1 MPGFLSDARATLIP
15 DLHGRQGPLPP
26 LLITLTVVTGL
37 VDAFSYLVLGRVFV
51 ANMTGN
57 VIFMAFSLAG
67 SHDFS
72 LTASLAALLGF
83 AAGALLGGRLA
94 NRPLANRPL
103 ANRFPGHR
111 GRLLL
116 AAVVV
121 ETVLVLLSYVA
132 TELFTAP
139 ASGWVRYL
147 LVVLL
152 GVAMGTQNAAA
163 RRLAVPDLT
172 TTVLTLTITGIAADG
187 RLAGGAALGLVG
199 AFMAVPRLRR
209 WLGTEVR
216 PRLKEVVVDLKELAR
231 EPKRLGL
238 IVLGCAS
245 TTLGAALG
253 LWTAIEAFG
262 GDTSF
267 ITVTVV
273 TMVGGTLASAAP
285 TPGGVGA
292 VEAAL
297 IGGLAAFGVPAA
309 VSVPSVLLYRVLTCW
324 LPVFI
329 GWPVMR
335 WLTRNDMV

>member
-1 MPGFLSDARATLIP
+1 MPGFLSDARATLVP

-26 LLITLTVVTGL
+26 LLIALTVVTGL

-94 NRPLANRPL
+94 NRPQANRPL
-103 ANRFPGHR
+103 ADRPQANRFPGHR
-111 GRLLL
+111 GRLLF

-121 ETVLVLLSYVA
+121 ETALVLLSYVA
-132 TELFTAP
+132 TDLFTDP

-187 RLAGGAALGLVG
+187 RLAGGADSKAGRRVLSAASMFIGALVG
-199 AFMAVPRLRR
+199 GL
-209 WLGTEVR
+209 
-216 PRLKEVVVDLKELAR
+216 LA
-231 EPKRLGL
+231 LHSSIGL
-238 IVLGCAS
+238 PL
-245 TTLGAALG
+245 L
-253 LWTAIEAFG
+253 
-262 GDTSF
+262 
-267 ITVTVV
+267 
-273 TMVGGTLASAAP
+273 LA
-285 TPGGVGA
+285 
-292 VEAAL
+292 
-297 IGGLAAFGVPAA
+297 
-309 VSVPSVLLYRVLTCW
+309 VLLLAGSTAVLSVHTRST
-324 LPVFI
+324 LPWTQP
-329 GWPVMR
+329 G
-335 WLTRNDMV
+335 